1 MARGSETGVIFGPD
15 SNFITGTEPHP
26 CFICGLPTNQIEVNF
41 EAPLHRECEAQAD
54 ADYWRAVAE

>member
-1 MARGSETGVIFGPD
+1 VIFGPD